1 MSVPIFRPHQPDDRY
16 YGTLR
21 PPKSHNRTFTGWV
34 RRRIAALL
42 ATRYRK
48 YQRPGARPSSA
59 ASIRRPDLTPVSI
72 IPIRRP
78 DLERVGIHKQR
89 VCPHIGTERFLH
101 RLRQPPIGT
110 PDSLCALPQFRGK
123 TQTTSLSP
131 YWGPPPDNEPG
142 TRYAT
147 PWQSTDWKRSTH
159 KRATWE
165 VQREGMKERMVDK
178 TNSVPGSMSK
188 VSSQIPV
195 HLWRLSVWR

>member
-1 MSVPIFRPHQPDDRY
+1 VSVPIFRPHQPDDRY

-78 DLERVGIHKQR
+78 DVDRLGIYKQSA
-89 VCPHIGTERFLH
+89 CPHIGSR
-101 RLRQPPIGT
+101 RLPPQTSAAADWNKGQST
-110 PDSLCALPQFRGK
+110 GHAATRG
-123 TQTTSLSP
+123 QNP
-131 YWGPPPDNEPG
+131 NNEPV
-142 TRYAT
+142 TLFA
-147 PWQSTDWKRSTH
+147 SLLE
-159 KRATWE
+159 RA
-165 VQREGMKERMVDK
+165 REAGIL
-178 TNSVPGSMSK
+178 SCI
-188 VSSQIPV
+188 SSIS
-195 HLWRLSVWR
+195 RLNAGITVT